1 MNDLVQAVASKE
13 AGGSL
18 APEER
23 KLFKKVY
30 KKRVKGWNNFFDKWA
45 SHNPEDDKEYEVDE
59 EEDWRLETIFRFELQ
74 LPHSNLRGVLWHPQF

>member
-1 MNDLVQAVASKE
+1 MNDLVQAIASKE
-13 AGGSL
+13 AEGSL

-45 SHNPEDDKEYEVDE
+45 SHNPEDDQEYEVDE
-59 EEDWRLETIFRFELQ
+59 VEDWKYGQEESDDEEIEA
-74 LPHSNLRGVLWHPQF
+74 VEVA